1 MSQQQISK
9 LSSQSE
15 SHASAWLAAGV
26 LLVVAL
32 TLGVFLISPLAAGAQ
47 GNLTDL
53 FALSSENVTWYVIR
67 SAGITAYLLLWFST
81 VWGLAIPTK
90 IFDRYLNGNFTF
102 DFHKFIS
109 LLSLGFLGLHIFTL
123 LVDNYLPFTWT
134 QILVPFMAPYR
145 PVWVGIGVIALY
157 LTLLVTVT
165 FYMRN
170 RIGMK
175 TFRVIHYTSL
185 IAYFGAIAH
194 AFFSGTDSSL
204 PAAILMYGL
213 TLLVV
218 VFLTVYWL
226 YMAVRK

>member
-9 LSSQSE
+9 LSSSE
-15 SHASAWLAAGV
+15 SHTSVWLATGV
-26 LLVVAL
+26 LLVTAL

-47 GNLTDL
+47 GNLTNL
-53 FALSSENVTWYVIR
+53 FALSTENVTWYVIR

-109 LLSLGFLGLHIFTL
+109 LLSLGFLGLHIFVL

-145 PVWVGIGVIALY
+145 PVWVGIGSIALY
-157 LTLLVTVT
+157 LTVLVTIT

-175 TFRVIHYTSL
+175 TFRLIHYSSL
-185 IAYFGAIAH
+185 LAYFGAVAH
-194 AFFSGTDSSL
+194 AFLSGTDSSL
-204 PAAILMYGL
+204 PAAILMYAV

-226 YMAVRK
+226 YVAIRK